1 MTDYERFINK
11 PFEPGWR
18 NVDPTHV
25 KYTLVGDNNVG
36 IRQQR
41 WSVEPYSVRGDAVFG
56 RRGSRADRIR
66 SGRMYVALPPAT
78 LLYFSPTFPHICV
91 NPRLRRT
98 SRPQVR
104 LPLDTRGL

>member
-1 MTDYERFINK
+1 MDML
-11 PFEPGWR
+11 FEPGWR
-18 NVDPTHV
+18 TVDPHSRKV
-25 KYTLVGDNNVG
+25 HIVGDNNVG
-36 IRQQR
+36 VRQQR
-41 WSVEPYSVRGDAVFG
+41 GSMEPFSVRGDAVFG